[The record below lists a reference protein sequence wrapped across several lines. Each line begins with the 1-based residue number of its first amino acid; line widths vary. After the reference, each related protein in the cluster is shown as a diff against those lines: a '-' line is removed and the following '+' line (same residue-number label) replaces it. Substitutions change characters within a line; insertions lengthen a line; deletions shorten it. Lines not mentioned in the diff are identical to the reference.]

1 MLARFTQYYQTFS
14 AWLWQPEIEKLPAA
28 KAQLIRAL
36 RIINQ
41 VVNELRSGLLS
52 LRAMG
57 LVYTTLLSLVPLL
70 AVSFSV
76 LKGFGV
82 HNQLEPLLLNLLA
95 PLGTQG
101 EEISARIIE
110 FVDNTRTMALG
121 SLGLGVLIFTVI
133 SLMKKIEQA
142 FNHTW
147 HITKQRSFI
156 QRFSHYLSII
166 VIGPVLIF
174 SALGLMASML
184 STTLMQQLIN
194 EPSIGWLVQSLKL
207 LLPYLLISAAFT
219 LIYLFIPNTRVKF
232 RSALLGGLIAA
243 MLWQSCGWL
252 FASFV
257 ANSASHA
264 AVYSAF
270 AALILFIIWL
280 YLGWLILLVGS
291 SIAFHHQHPA
301 RQAEKLDIATLSIQ
315 SREQLGLLIVQ
326 QISQCHYQQHPH
338 YTIESLSFELGLPT
352 PLVTVL
358 VAALA
363 QANIIVEC
371 SSEEGKKLLPAQ
383 PFDQVTLG
391 DVWQA
396 LRHYG
401 QQIPLLKESL
411 KGPLSDSQL
420 EQFNAGPLFNITL
433 KQLAEPSGKK

>member
-1 MLARFTQYYQTFS
+1 MLARLTQYHQAFS
-14 AWLWQPEIEKLPAA
+14 AWLWQPEIEQLPSA

-41 VVNELRSGLLS
+41 VVNELRSGLLN
-52 LRAMG
+52 LRAMS

-101 EEISARIIE
+101 EEISGRIIE
-110 FVDNTRTMALG
+110 FVDNTRAMALG

-147 HITKQRSFI
+147 HISKQRSFI

-219 LIYLFIPNTRVKF
+219 LIYLFIPNTRVRF

-291 SIAFHHQHPA
+291 SIAFHYQHPVG
-301 RQAEKLDIATLSIQ
+301 QAEQLDIATISIQ
-315 SREQLGLLIVQ
+315 DREQLGLLIVQ
-326 QISQCHYQQHPH
+326 RISQRHYQQHSP
-338 YTIESLSFELGLPT
+338 YTIESLSHELGLPM
-352 PLVTVL
+352 PLVTAL
-358 VAALA
+358 IAALE
-363 QANIIVEC
+363 QAKIIVEC
-371 SSEEGKKLLPAQ
+371 TNEEGGNLLPAQ
-383 PFDQVTLG
+383 PFDQLTLG
-391 DVWQA
+391 EVWQA
-396 LRHYG
+396 LRHHG
-401 QQIPLLKESL
+401 QQIPLLNR
-411 KGPLSDSQL
+411 PLSDSQL
-420 EQFNAGPLFNITL
+420 EQLSAGPLFNITL
-433 KQLAEPSGKK
+433 KQLAEQSSEK

>member
-1 MLARFTQYYQTFS
+1 MFARFTQYYQAFS
-14 AWLWQPEIEKLPAA
+14 VWLWQPDVEQLPTA

-41 VVNELRSGLLS
+41 VVNELRSGLLN
-52 LRAMG
+52 LRAMS

-110 FVDNTRTMALG
+110 FVDNTRAMALG

-147 HITKQRSFI
+147 HISKQRSFI

-184 STTLMQQLIN
+184 STTLMQQLMN

-232 RSALLGGLIAA
+232 KSALLGGLIAA

-280 YLGWLILLVGS
+280 YLGWLILLLGS
-291 SIAFHHQHPA
+291 SIAFHYQHPVG
-301 RQAEKLDIATLSIQ
+301 QAEQLDIATISIQ
-315 SREQLGLLIVQ
+315 DREQLGLLIVQ
-326 QISQCHYQQHPH
+326 RISQHHYQQHPP
-338 YTIESLSFELGLPT
+338 YTIESLSHELGLPM
-352 PLVTVL
+352 PLVTAL
-358 VAALA
+358 IAALE
-363 QANIIVEC
+363 QMKIIVEC
-371 SSEEGKKLLPAQ
+371 TNEEGGNLLPAQ
-383 PFDQVTLG
+383 PFDQITLG
-391 DVWQA
+391 EVWQA
-396 LRHYG
+396 LRHHG
-401 QQIPLLKESL
+401 QQIPLLKEPL
-411 KGPLSDSQL
+411 EVPLSDSQL
-420 EQFNAGPLFNITL
+420 ASFNANPLFNITL
-433 KQLAEPSGKK
+433 KQLGQQSGE